1 MNHLISFF
9 IKLPIFSRLIPS
21 ICIRL
26 MKILKKNRGFF
37 KVGDIK
43 MFLDFLDPIDR
54 ELILYQKYEH
64 EEISIL
70 NKLIKKHSVNYFF
83 DIGSNCGYYSLQLG
97 KKFEKIK
104 ILSFEPN
111 EEAYFKFNKTLS
123 INQNISEKITL
134 YNFGLSD
141 TETTLKMRSLV
152 KYGYRQTG
160 GSTIH
165 NDENYEDKNY
175 KNVKVYKANF
185 KIADEVIDINNSV
198 LAIKIDVEGHEYNVL
213 KGLKKIIN
221 NNKCILQLEIMNN
234 NFEEVNKFL
243 LENKFYKID
252 EVKNRSN
259 YFYKNI

>member
-1 MNHLISFF
+1 
-9 IKLPIFSRLIPS
+9 
-21 ICIRL
+21 
-26 MKILKKNRGFF
+26 
-37 KVGDIK
+37 
-43 MFLDFLDPIDR
+43 
-54 ELILYQKYEH
+54 
-64 EEISIL
+64 
-70 NKLIKKHSVNYFF
+70 
-83 DIGSNCGYYSLQLG
+83 
-97 KKFEKIK
+97 
-104 ILSFEPN
+104 
-111 EEAYFKFNKTLS
+111 
-123 INQNISEKITL
+123 
-134 YNFGLSD
+134 
-141 TETTLKMRSLV
+141 MRSLV